1 MNEQHP
7 LVSICIPT
15 YNRAGM
21 ASKAIDSALAQ
32 TYTNIEVLVV
42 DNASSDTIE
51 SLVTAYSDPR
61 VKFYRNSRN
70 LGMYGN
76 FNRCIEL
83 AKGKYIH
90 ILHSDDYIDAGFTET
105 CVAFLET
112 HPDIGMT
119 FGTALSVLS
128 VGDTKKNSSA
138 QPVLYDIPEGFKKI
152 LEVRSF
158 ISCPTVTVRRAVYES
173 VGYYPL
179 EYPYSGDF
187 YQWICIAQHFRIAYL
202 PNAILYYRM
211 GTHSE
216 SFQLLFRTPAGY
228 IDTFK
233 IFVRVIGELGD
244 NRTRFQ
250 RELNIAYRRHMRDCL
265 FAGIAR
271 SDMMT
276 DYSGMLFI
284 GIAMSTWALIKPR
297 SIKDWIQKTGNFFLI
312 GLVAGTIIIPGG
324 QYLARKVFRFDTTG
338 Y

>member
-21 ASKAIDSALAQ
+21 VSKAIDSALAQ
-32 TYTNIEVLVV
+32 TYTNVEVLVV

-51 SLVTAYSDPR
+51 SLMAAYSDPR
-61 VKFYRNSRN
+61 VKFHRNAHN
-70 LGMYGN
+70 LGMFGN

-105 CVAFLET
+105 CVAFLEA
-112 HPDIGMT
+112 HPDVGMT
-119 FGTALSVLS
+119 FGSALSVPDAGDIKKTIS
-128 VGDTKKNSSA
+128 V
-138 QPVLYDIPEGFKKI
+138 QPVIYDIPEGFKKI

-158 ISCPTVTVRRAVYES
+158 ISCPSVTVRKEVYDS

-187 YQWICIAQHFRIAYL
+187 YQWLHIAQHFRIAYVPKAL
-202 PNAILYYRM
+202 LYYRT
-211 GTHSE
+211 GVHSE
-216 SFQLLFRTPAGY
+216 SFRLLFSTPAGY
-228 IDTFK
+228 IDTLK
-233 IFVRVIGELGD
+233 IFIRIIGELAD
-244 NRTRFQ
+244 NRTRYQ
-250 RELNIAYRRHMRDCL
+250 RELNLAYRRHMRDCL

-271 SDMMT
+271 SELMT
-276 DYSGMLFI
+276 DYSDMLFI
-284 GIAMSTWALIKPR
+284 GLALSTWALIRPR
-297 SIKDWIQKTGNFFLI
+297 SIKDRIQKTGNFFLI
-312 GLVAGTIIIPGG
+312 GAIACAIVIPGG
-324 QYLARKVFRFDTTG
+324 KYLIRKVFRFDTTG